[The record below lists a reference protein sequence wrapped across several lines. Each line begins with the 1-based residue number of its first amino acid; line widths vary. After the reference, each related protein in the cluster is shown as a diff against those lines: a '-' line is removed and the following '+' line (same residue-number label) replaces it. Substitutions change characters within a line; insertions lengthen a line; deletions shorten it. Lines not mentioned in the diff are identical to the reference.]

1 MKTLTNVMESVTPL
15 YESILGN
22 TKTKVSQTK
31 DDIERLRYFGGQFK
45 FTTKMG
51 LFRHGDMSII
61 SIKALDRLTKRLE
74 FKNPDTK
81 KLMEDGFIYHSDKVE
96 MFVKWLDNLDI
107 SEFGDVD
114 VNSNIELGKMCE
126 FIKKKMFDDG
136 LFNKPQI
143 IKVRFLRADLYNGF
157 YISIHKKSEYSRL
170 SFHFEKV

>member
-1 MKTLTNVMESVTPL
+1 MKTL

-22 TKTKVSQTK
+22 TKTKVSQVK
-31 DDIERLRYFGGQFK
+31 DDIDRLRYFGGQFK

-61 SIKALDRLTKRLE
+61 SIKALTRLTKGME

-96 MFVKWLDNLDI
+96 MFVKWLENLDI

-114 VNSNIELGKMCE
+114 PNNGVELGKMGAY
-126 FIKKKMFDDG
+126 IKKRMFDDG
-136 LFNKPQI
+136 LFNKPEI
-143 IKVRFLRADLYNGF
+143 ITVRFMYNNIKNGF
-157 YISIHKKSEYSRL
+157 YISIHKKSEYGRL
-170 SFHFEKV
+170 SFHFDKV